1 MIYQN
6 VFSHSFIA
14 VIKTQERPLQAAYLS
29 KASSSDYSMNRKVV
43 HTQLNIQFQIFPL
56 AESTIT
62 EVSH

>member
-1 MIYQN
+1 M
-6 VFSHSFIA
+6 
-14 VIKTQERPLQAAYLS
+14 KTQERPLQAAYLS

-62 EVSH
+62 EVSQ